1 MQRRGW
7 VVVFVAAS
15 VLALVALASNATTL
29 SQQEGLAN
37 TLLAARKTL
46 SQLLN
51 TGTLWAALAVLSGWL
66 VRRPIQAFAAGVL
79 ALVVALVV
87 HYGVGSIV
95 GMFDQTV
102 WTENSYWFLAAVL
115 TGGPLGLVGS
125 IAHRSDLWGFAAR
138 LVVPIGALLEPF
150 VIGMFTMPA
159 MTPWPNHFASAI
171 VGAILL
177 AAGMW
182 GCIKV
187 LYAKKRQSSKRTQR
201 VIAKP

>member
-7 VVVFVAAS
+7 VLILVAAS

-29 SQQEGLAN
+29 SQQEGLAD
-37 TLLAARKTL
+37 TLLAMRKTL

-79 ALVVALVV
+79 SLVVALVV
-87 HYGVGSIV
+87 HYGVGSIL

-102 WTENSYWFLAAVL
+102 WTENSEWFLAAVL
-115 TGGPLGLVGS
+115 AGGPLGVVGA
-125 IAHRSDLWGFAAR
+125 IAHRTDRWGVAAR
-138 LVVPIGALLEPF
+138 LVVPVGALLEPF

-159 MTPWPNHFASAI
+159 MMPWPNHFASAI

-177 AAGMW
+177 VAGTW

-187 LYAKKRQSSKRTQR
+187 LYAGKRRPSKRAQR
-201 VIAKP
+201 TITNP